1 MVLGLVKFIFIAILV
16 LWIIRMLI
24 RLILPVL
31 FGNLA
36 SKMQQQASG
45 QSQQQQKR
53 SKPEGS
59 ISIDYMPP
67 KPDQGKTDKLGDF
80 VDYEEV
86 K

>member
-1 MVLGLVKFIFIAILV
+1 MVLYLVKFIFIVILV

-24 RLILPVL
+24 RLVLPML

-36 SKMQQQASG
+36 SKMQQQATG
-45 QSQQQQKR
+45 QGQQQRK
-53 SKPEGS
+53 SKPDGS
-59 ISIDYMPP
+59 ISIDYTPP
-67 KPDQGKTDKLGDF
+67 KQTGKTDKLGDF

>member
-1 MVLGLVKFIFIAILV
+1 
-16 LWIIRMLI
+16 ML
-24 RLILPVL
+24 
-31 FGNLA
+31 FNNLA
-36 SKMQQQASG
+36 SKMQSQATG
-45 QSQQQQKR
+45 QQQHKR

-67 KPDQGKTDKLGDF
+67 KPDQSKTDKLGDF

>member
-1 MVLGLVKFIFIAILV
+1 MGLIKFIFIAILV

-24 RLILPVL
+24 KLILPML
-31 FGNLA
+31 FSNLV
-36 SKMQQQASG
+36 SKAQQQAGG
-45 QSQQQQKR
+45 QGQQQKR

-67 KPDQGKTDKLGDF
+67 QQTGKTDKLGDF

>member
-1 MVLGLVKFIFIAILV
+1 MGLIKFIFIAIMV
-16 LWIIRMLI
+16 LWVIRMLI
-24 RLILPVL
+24 RLILPML
-31 FGNLA
+31 FNNLA
-36 SKMQQQASG
+36 SKMQSQASG
-45 QSQQQQKR
+45 QQQQQRK

>member
-1 MVLGLVKFIFIAILV
+1 MPLIKFLFIAVLV
-16 LWIIRMLI
+16 LWVIRILI
-24 RLILPVL
+24 RLLLPML

-36 SKMQQQASG
+36 SKMQQQANG
-45 QSQQQQKR
+45 QPQQPKR
-53 SKPEGS
+53 KPEGS

-67 KPDQGKTDKLGDF
+67 RPDQGKTDKLGDF

>member
-1 MVLGLVKFIFIAILV
+1 MTLIKFIFITILV
-16 LWIIRMLI
+16 LWLIRMLI
-24 RLILPVL
+24 RLILPML
-31 FGNLA
+31 FNNLA
-36 SKMQQQASG
+36 SKMQSQATG
-45 QSQQQQKR
+45 QQQQRR

-67 KPDQGKTDKLGDF
+67 RPDQSKTDKLGDF

>member
-1 MVLGLVKFIFIAILV
+1 MPLIKFLFIAVLV
-16 LWIIRMLI
+16 LWVIRILI
-24 RLILPVL
+24 RLLLPML

-45 QSQQQQKR
+45 QQQQPKR
-53 SKPEGS
+53 KPEGS

-67 KPDQGKTDKLGDF
+67 KPHQGKTDKLGDF

>member
-1 MVLGLVKFIFIAILV
+1 MGLIKFIFIAILV

-24 RLILPVL
+24 KLILPML
-31 FGNLA
+31 FNNLV
-36 SKMQQQASG
+36 SKAQQQAGG
-45 QSQQQQKR
+45 QGQQQQQKR

-67 KPDQGKTDKLGDF
+67 KQTGKTDKLGDF